1 MKAIFYRYGSVYEP
15 DMLASFKQAGL
26 DVVEIDREITD
37 KDITDQER
45 IRIMSS
51 AIEEHEPVF
60 V

>member
-1 MKAIFYRYGSVYEP
+1 
-15 DMLASFKQAGL
+15 MLDAFKQAGL

-51 AIEEHEPVF
+51 AIEEHGPVF